1 MTNPR
6 QCIILGSGTS
16 VNQGINLGLFDK
28 IRDKFTINIHYM
40 HELFGAT
47 FLSFVDPV
55 SFYKTN
61 LPKLTDLPLIIGR
74 HATEIEDIRL
84 NNTIL
89 LPYSPIYSRD
99 LNPGVYSEWLGGLW
113 TLSLAIYLLDI
124 GEIFCLGFDA
134 GCGVSKGN
142 ASLTTIRLGKNSTEI
157 PVEDITNSPEK
168 ICNETNIIKQD
179 NKIYRPIT
187 HCYQDNINHIG
198 VGRIKFYYATDK
210 INKVFEVYKPE
221 TKIKIY
227 NVSPDSRINT
237 FEKIDYNTMFSKLN
251 NETVDQDE
259 LRLHIKNLLKE
270 KEIK

>member
-1 MTNPR
+1 MDNPR

-28 IRDKFTINIHYM
+28 IQDKFTINIHYM
-40 HELFGAT
+40 HELFDAT

-55 SFYKTN
+55 SFYNAN
-61 LPKLTDLPLIIGR
+61 LPKLTNLPLIIGR
-74 HATEIEDIRL
+74 YAQEIKDIRL

-89 LPYSPIYSRD
+89 LPYCPTYSRD
-99 LNPGVYSEWLGGLW
+99 LNPGVYSEYLGGLW
-113 TLSLAIYLLDI
+113 TLSLAIYLLDV

-142 ASLTTIRLGKNSTEI
+142 ANLTTICLEKNSIEI
-157 PVEDITNSPEK
+157 PIEDITNSPKK
-168 ICNETNIIKQD
+168 ICNETTIIKQN

-187 HCYQDNINHIG
+187 HCYQDNINHVG
-198 VGRIKFYYATDK
+198 VGRIYFYYATDK
-210 INKVFEVYKPE
+210 INKVFEVYKQE
-221 TKIKIY
+221 SKIKIY
-227 NVSPDSRINT
+227 NVSPYSRINT
-237 FEKIDYNTMFSKLN
+237 FEKIDYETMFNLLN
-251 NETVDQDE
+251 KKNFNQDE